1 MVRFTPKQQNSMVFV
16 GITRI
21 AVLVK
26 IAVLAEIAIL
36 VKIMINLTLR
46 PKGVHVLDVVLR
58 CLEVDQHKQYEL
70 LHEIKGSGK

>member
-1 MVRFTPKQQNSMVFV
+1 MEIA
-16 GITRI
+16 GI
-21 AVLVK
+21 AVLVE

-46 PKGVHVLDVVLR
+46 PKGVHVFDAVLR

>member
-1 MVRFTPKQQNSMVFV
+1 MVRFTPKQQNSLVYV

-36 VKIMINLTLR
+36 VKITISKENTMKSHR
-46 PKGVHVLDVVLR
+46 FRHVA
-58 CLEVDQHKQYEL
+58 KP
-70 LHEIKGSGK
+70 